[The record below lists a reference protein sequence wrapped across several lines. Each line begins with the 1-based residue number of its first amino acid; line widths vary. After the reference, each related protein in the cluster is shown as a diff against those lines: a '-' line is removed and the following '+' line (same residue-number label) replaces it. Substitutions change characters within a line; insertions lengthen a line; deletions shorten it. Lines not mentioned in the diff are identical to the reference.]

1 MRLRNTLIGLTATL
15 LGVLGLASPARGA
28 VITEIDGRAPGH
40 VQFPTQEAAASFRP
54 QSATQK
60 TLDIENYFVHDL
72 TNQKGLDIRASTKG
86 AAAAWAYDSIT
97 VRNSTFQ
104 NIQRREDLPGGDGL
118 HIDFIRIAGGGNNQD
133 TKMNVLIEN
142 VVIDSGD
149 AVPILFTDGMY
160 GTVTLRNVVIKNTAI
175 GAVTFK
181 TDKVGSVDKIVI
193 DNSPGL
199 GVALVGRPG
208 SVGEVLVRNS
218 PDIRLGDSLNAAGR
232 TGAAVSF
239 IDAANDAGNVAY
251 VSNPIRFTPAIVG
264 GTSFESSST
273 PLVNAAPVPEP
284 ATAALGAAAFALTL
298 SRRRRRAT
306 GR

>member
-1 MRLRNTLIGLTATL
+1 MRLLKPLICLTAVL
-15 LGVLGLASPARGA
+15 IGVLGLATPARGGL
-28 VITEIDGRAPGH
+28 VTEIDGRAPGH
-40 VQFPTQEAAASFRP
+40 VQFPTQEAAAAFRP
-54 QSATQK
+54 QSASQK
-60 TLDIENYFVHDL
+60 SLDIEDYFVHDL
-72 TNQKGLDIRASTKG
+72 TNQKGLDIRASTQANG
-86 AAAAWAYDSIT
+86 APAWAYNTIT

-218 PDIRLGDSLNAAGR
+218 PDIRLGDSLNDAGR

-239 IDAANDAGNVAY
+239 IDAVSEASDAAY
-251 VSNPIRFTPAIVG
+251 VANSIRFTPATVG
-264 GTSFESSST
+264 GKSFEST
-273 PLVNAAPVPEP
+273 GAVPNASPVPEP
-284 ATAALGAAAFALTL
+284 GAMSVVAGIVATTL
-298 SRRRRRAT
+298 ARRRKHA
-306 GR
+306 

>member
-1 MRLRNTLIGLTATL
+1 MRIRETLIGATATL
-15 LGVLGLASPARGA
+15 LGVLGLASTARGA
-28 VITEIDGRAPGH
+28 AITEIDGRAPGH
-40 VQFPTQEAAASFRP
+40 VQFPTQEAAAAFRP
-54 QSATQK
+54 QTASQK
-60 TLDIENYFVHDL
+60 TLDIQNYFIHDL
-72 TNQKGLDIRASTKG
+72 TNQKGLDIRASTQASG
-86 AAAAWAYDSIT
+86 APAWAYNSIT
-97 VRNSTFQ
+97 VKNSTFQ

-118 HIDFIRIAGGGNNQD
+118 HIDFIRVAGGGNNQD

-149 AVPILFTDGMY
+149 AVPILFTDGLY
-160 GTVTLRNVVIKNTAI
+160 GTVTLRNVVIRNTAI

-239 IDAANDAGNVAY
+239 IDAVNEASDVAY
-251 VSNPIRFTPAIVG
+251 AANSIRFTPATVG
-264 GTSFESSST
+264 GKSFESTGS

-284 ATAALGAAAFALTL
+284 AALSTIAGIAVAAL
-298 SRRRRRAT
+298 SRRRNRAN
-306 GR
+306 

>member
-1 MRLRNTLIGLTATL
+1 MRIWKTLIGLTASL
-15 LGVLGLASPARGA
+15 LAVLGLASPARGA
-28 VITEIDGRAPGH
+28 AITEIDGRAPGH
-40 VQFPTQEAAASFRP
+40 VQFPTQEAAAAFRP
-54 QSATQK
+54 QSASQK
-60 TLDIENYFVHDL
+60 SLDIENYFIHDL
-72 TNQKGLDIRASTKG
+72 TNQKGLDIRASTQG
-86 AAAAWAYDSIT
+86 SAPAWAYNSIT

-118 HIDFIRIAGGGNNQD
+118 HIDFIRVAGGGNNQD

-160 GTVTLRNVVIKNTAI
+160 GTVTLRNVVIRNTAI

-239 IDAANDAGNVAY
+239 IDAVSEASDVAY
-251 VSNPIRFTPAIVG
+251 AANSIRFTPAIVG
-264 GTSFESSST
+264 GQSFEST
-273 PLVNAAPVPEP
+273 GALPGAAPVPEP
-284 ATAALGAAAFALTL
+284 GALSVVAGIVLSAL
-298 SRRRRRAT
+298 SRRRRR
-306 GR
+306 